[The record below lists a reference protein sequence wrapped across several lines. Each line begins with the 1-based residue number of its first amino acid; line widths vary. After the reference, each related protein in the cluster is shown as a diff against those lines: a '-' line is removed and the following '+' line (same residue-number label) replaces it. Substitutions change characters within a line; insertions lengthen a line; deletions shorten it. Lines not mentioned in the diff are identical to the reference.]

1 MANPKPPKIQLSPEE
16 FAQVNEGAATSI
28 TQDWNPLNQGFA
40 GQVAERE
47 QLLRDQPLEM
57 AIADDQRSTWDVWQ
71 AGLQET
77 DTAYI
82 IRSFLEERDD
92 ALPRHDPNFDIKRE
106 YSGLVSAWG
115 IADNDDNLTA
125 LSKATSSEEA
135 ADIASRIADAEARQ
149 SVLAQHGVVSF
160 ATGVV
165 DPLTLLADVATFG
178 GAKVLKLGR
187 LPTAI
192 AGGSSAIAVS
202 AMADYAG
209 KDYEALDY
217 AINFGVTAGAF
228 ALIGGRGVPDLRNR
242 AGNPNV
248 DQTSTTSRLTDFL
261 SETDKI
267 ISPSAETA
275 EIMSKVVDDP
285 VRRFGILTNDNA
297 ASTFRVNSNLLDG
310 TFARWTESLERTVSQ
325 REGFGTFSIKMD
337 ANGRYGEARDGLELK
352 VAEELARRDAE
363 FTRFGAVSEVRLD
376 PDIKRLADE
385 YEAMMTQGAEL
396 AKRQGLA
403 GFEDFTA
410 RPGYFH
416 RSWSESKIRALETEH
431 GRKVVK
437 DLLTESIVRGLRLT
451 KKEAGL
457 ISTAI
462 LTRTRTKAAGLRP
475 EFMGALGK
483 TDTDA
488 IRTMLVE
495 AGTDDA
501 TIKSIMGRI
510 EQNLD
515 EAGKSKYSKT
525 RLPLDMTVKVSTP
538 SGKTISVLDM
548 IDTDLSRLAE
558 NYNQQMAGRSALAAA
573 GVGGDDASIQALRG
587 QYHDS
592 IVRAGLK
599 DADVEERMLQFD
611 HLISDFTGNRPQG
624 TVPSAILQRAK
635 SLAHSTMLAASGL
648 WQVAEYGTLAYRH
661 GAARTTAE
669 FFRQF
674 PGVAG
679 ALRKIGRD
687 PDLYDELSSVVG
699 LDLARDVRVRP
710 WLRQYEANLT
720 ASDTLLDRVLY
731 LGNQATP
738 ILNGMKFVHT
748 HQVRMNANLTMNTM
762 GRAAAG
768 DRKALAQLREYG
780 LSDTDWGKIKGAI
793 LDNADMHGKN
803 VRSMNWDGWPQDAV
817 DAALNVGARIMD
829 DTILYGRAGQ
839 GSSFARSQA
848 GQVLGQFRSFVALAH
863 NKLLRGTVQNADYT
877 GLAVLLAYQ
886 YPLTM
891 TMVAANELRKG
902 EVPDFTSEEGLLDLS
917 KKAIGYTAGIGFIGD
932 AAGIVGL
939 TGGRG
944 GLSAPILGLAN
955 APGSLVQGTGH
966 LLQGEGS
973 EALADYMQAARTAL
987 PFVGV
992 APGTALLQNALKE

>member
-16 FAQVNEGAATSI
+16 FAQVNEGAATSL
-28 TQDWNPLNQGFA
+28 TQDWSPVNQGLA
-40 GQVAERE
+40 GSIAERE

-57 AIADDQRSTWDVWQ
+57 AIADQKRSTWEIWQ

-77 DTAYI
+77 ETAYLL
-82 IRSFLEERDD
+82 RAYLDERDD
-92 ALPRHDPNFDIKRE
+92 MFPRYDPNFDIKRE
-106 YSGLVSAWG
+106 YAGILAANG

-125 LSKATSSEEA
+125 LAKATSLEEA
-135 ADIASRIADAEARQ
+135 SQIATGIADKEAREA
-149 SVLAQHGVVSF
+149 VLSQHGVVAF
-160 ATGVV
+160 ATGAV
-165 DPLTLLADVATFG
+165 DPLTVLVDVATFG
-178 GAKVLKLGR
+178 GAKALKLGR
-187 LPTAI
+187 LTSAL
-192 AGGSSAIAVS
+192 AGGASATAVS

-228 ALIGGRGVPDLRNR
+228 ALVGGRGVNGLRAS
-242 AGNPNV
+242 AGNPGV
-248 DQTSTTSRLTDFL
+248 GTDATSRLTDFL
-261 SETDKI
+261 SETDKL
-267 ISPSAETA
+267 ISPSPASAEVMA
-275 EIMSKVVDDP
+275 PIVDDP
-285 VRRFGILTNDNA
+285 VRRAGLMTNDNA
-297 ASTFRVNSNLLDG
+297 ASTFRVNANLLDG
-310 TFARWTESLERTVSQ
+310 TFAKWTESLEKTISQ
-325 REGFGTFSIKMD
+325 REGLGTFGIKMD
-337 ANGRYGEARDGLELK
+337 IQGKYGEARDALERR

-363 FTRFGAVSEVRLD
+363 WTRFGSVAQTRVD
-376 PDIKRLADE
+376 PDVKRLADE

-403 GFEDFTA
+403 GFEDFTP

-416 RSWSESKIRALETEH
+416 RSWSESKIRQLEDQY
-431 GRKVVK
+431 GRKTVK
-437 DLLTESIVRGLRLT
+437 GLLTESIVRGLNIP
-451 KKEAGL
+451 KKDAAL

-495 AGTDDA
+495 AGTDDSVV
-501 TIKSIMGRI
+501 TSIMRRI

-525 RLPLDMTVKVSTP
+525 RLPLDMTVKMATP
-538 SGKTISVLDM
+538 DGKTISVLDM
-548 IDTDLSRLAE
+548 IDTDLSRLAD

-573 GVGGDDASIQALRG
+573 GVGGDDASVQALRG
-587 QYHDS
+587 RYHETL
-592 IVRAGLK
+592 VQAGLK
-599 DADVEERMLQFD
+599 DADIDDHMLQFD
-611 HLISDFTGNRPQG
+611 HLMSDFTGNRPPG
-624 TVPSAILQRAK
+624 TILGATAQRAK

-661 GAARTTAE
+661 GAARTAAE

-679 ALRKIGRD
+679 ILRKAGRD
-687 PDLYDELSSVVG
+687 PDLYDELTSVVG

-720 ASDTLLDRVLY
+720 ASDTMLDRVLY

-748 HQVRMNANLTMNTM
+748 HQVRLNANLTMNTI

-768 DRKALAQLREYG
+768 DRRAVQMLREYG
-780 LSDTDWGKIKGAI
+780 LDGDAWAKVKQAV
-793 LDNADMHGKN
+793 LDNAEMNGKN
-803 VRSMNWDGWPQDAV
+803 VRSMNWDGWSQEAV
-817 DAALNVGARIMD
+817 DAALNVAARIMD
-829 DTILYGRAGQ
+829 DTILFGRAGQ
-839 GSSFARSQA
+839 GSSFARSQV
-848 GQVLGQFRSFVALAH
+848 GQILGQFRSFVSFAH
-863 NKLLRGTVQNADYT
+863 NKLLRGTIQNSGYT
-877 GLAVLLAYQ
+877 GLAMLLAYQ

-891 TMVAANELRKG
+891 MMVAANELRKG

-932 AAGIVGL
+932 AAGILGL

-944 GLSAPILGLAN
+944 GLSAPVLGLAN
-955 APGSLVQGTGH
+955 APGSIIQGTGH
-966 LLQGEGS
+966 LLHGEGS